1 MKGLGVRVVSGVV
14 LLALV
19 LVAIWVKGVP
29 LMLVI
34 ALATL
39 LAAHEFYSIA
49 RAAGYMPWYPAGV
62 ALALLLALRGYIA
75 GDSPLAGSVY
85 KGPPMGVEVLVL
97 ALVMVLALVR
107 LGVLWSRVPVTSGGR
122 TTQQVAAR

>member
-1 MKGLGVRVVSGVV
+1 
-14 LLALV
+14 
-19 LVAIWVKGVP
+19 
-29 LMLVI
+29 
-34 ALATL
+34 
-39 LAAHEFYSIA
+39 
-49 RAAGYMPWYPAGV
+49 
-62 ALALLLALRGYIA
+62 LALRGYIA

-122 TTQQVAAR
+122 TTQQVAARGAAAWADIGLTLGGALYVGGLLGYAPLLASLEETPNR